1 MASDRY
7 RVVLTG
13 ELMAGY
19 DAQRAIDSLAV
30 LFKQP
35 PEKLRNVF
43 AGRPLPLNT
52 EMDLDKARQVQARL
66 HSFGAECT
74 LQPVERKPDP
84 LTLSLV
90 EHEKPEPVRTTP
102 AAGPAAAAAK
112 GVTCPKCGNV
122 QDEPTECRRCGVVF
136 AKWRSPPTGREE
148 TSRGDQ
154 LNEDQLLH
162 AFADRNAD
170 KYLRNFRHFHPGNGF
185 AVTWHWPAVFV
196 APVWAFY
203 RKLWG
208 WGIVMAV
215 LNFVPVIC
223 YIAPFVWGMTA
234 YYIYFRHASGRLK
247 KLGPSADA
255 AQAGAAGGV
264 SGMAALA
271 GVGVNIAIAAVIVVP
286 MLKTDGEAQ
295 EAYLDAADRMEQQAA
310 ETPEGRKTTVM
321 VQTTAMITNLW
332 LAAGKNVQDASLE
345 TVAGDLQQPEE
356 KFKDGWG
363 KLLRIAPTAASFEV
377 RSAGPDGEFGT
388 GDDISFEAPARQQLS
403 SD

>member
-19 DAQRAIDSLAV
+19 DAQRAIDSLAA

-43 AGRPLPLNT
+43 AGKPLPLNT
-52 EMDLDKARQVQARL
+52 EMDLEKARQIQTRL
-66 HSFGAECT
+66 HSFGAKCT
-74 LQPVERKPDP
+74 LQPVERKPDS

-102 AAGPAAAAAK
+102 APGAAVTAAK

-122 QDEPTECRRCGVVF
+122 QDDSTECRRCGVIF
-136 AKWRSPPTGREE
+136 AKWRSPSPGQEE
-148 TSRGDQ
+148 TPRGGR

-170 KYLRNFRHFHPGNGF
+170 KYLRNFRHFRPGNGF
-185 AVTWHWPAVFV
+185 AVTWHWPAFFV
-196 APVWAFY
+196 APIWAFY

-208 WGIVMAV
+208 WGIVMAM

-234 YYIYFRHASGRLK
+234 YYIYFRHASGRLE
-247 KLGPSADA
+247 KLGPSADEAEA
-255 AQAGAAGGV
+255 AAAGGV

-271 GVGVNIAIAAVIVVP
+271 GVGVNVAIAAAIVVP
-286 MLKTDGEAQ
+286 IMKNVGEAQ

-310 ETPEGRKTTVM
+310 DTPEGRKTTVM

-345 TVAGDLQQPEE
+345 TVARDLQQPEQN
-356 KFKDGWG
+356 FKDGWG
-363 KLLRIAPTAASFEV
+363 HLLRISPTAGSFEV
-377 RSAGPDGEFGT
+377 ISAGPDGEFGT
-388 GDDISFEAPARQQLS
+388 GDDISFEAPASPQLS
-403 SD
+403 SE